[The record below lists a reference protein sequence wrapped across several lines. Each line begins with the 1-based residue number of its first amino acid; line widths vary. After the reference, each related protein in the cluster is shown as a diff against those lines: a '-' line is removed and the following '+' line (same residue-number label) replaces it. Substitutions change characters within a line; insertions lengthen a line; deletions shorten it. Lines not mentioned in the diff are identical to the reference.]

1 MKTNLENRI
10 FKAILENI
18 NSIGKKN
25 SNAIFEKDD
34 RCPIFT
40 IQATR
45 LSKEYEEEESY
56 EDMRYT
62 SQTYYNEQRAI
73 DAARDMADDLIDED
87 DVILISVFAGE
98 EETLTEM
105 YGATALTFSPF
116 QTKMKNLQ
124 SVQEKPSDT
133 QTQQSMNTHNNKRWL
148 E

>member
-25 SNAIFEKDD
+25 SNAIFETDD

-45 LSKEYEEEESY
+45 LSKEYDEEESY

-73 DAARDMADDLIDED
+73 DAARDMADDLTEED

-98 EETLTEM
+98 KEDLDGNVFGDVFDIFTISNKDEESTIRARKAFGYAEPTVNE
-105 YGATALTFSPF
+105 YA
-116 QTKMKNLQ
+116 Q
-124 SVQEKPSDT
+124 
-133 QTQQSMNTHNNKRWL
+133 
-148 E
+148 

>member
-25 SNAIFEKDD
+25 SNAIFEKGD

-45 LSKEYEEEESY
+45 LSKEYDEEESY

-62 SQTYYNEQRAI
+62 SQPYYNEQRAI

-98 EETLTEM
+98 E
-105 YGATALTFSPF
+105 
-116 QTKMKNLQ
+116 
-124 SVQEKPSDT
+124 
-133 QTQQSMNTHNNKRWL
+133 
-148 E
+148 

>member
-25 SNAIFEKDD
+25 SNAIFENNN

-62 SQTYYNEQRAI
+62 SQTYYSEQRAI

-98 EETLTEM
+98 EEDLDGNIWGDNFDIFTISNQDEESTIRARKAFGYADPTVNE
-105 YGATALTFSPF
+105 YA
-116 QTKMKNLQ
+116 Q
-124 SVQEKPSDT
+124 
-133 QTQQSMNTHNNKRWL
+133 
-148 E
+148 

>member
-25 SNAIFEKDD
+25 SNAIFENGD

-45 LSKEYEEEESY
+45 LSKEYDEEEPY
-56 EDMRYT
+56 EDMQYT

-73 DAARDMADDLIDED
+73 DDARDMADDLIDED

-98 EETLTEM
+98 EEDLDGNVWGDCFDIFTISNQDEESTIRARKAFGYAEPTVNE
-105 YGATALTFSPF
+105 YA
-116 QTKMKNLQ
+116 Q
-124 SVQEKPSDT
+124 
-133 QTQQSMNTHNNKRWL
+133 
-148 E
+148 

>member
-45 LSKEYEEEESY
+45 LSKEYDEEESY

-73 DAARDMADDLIDED
+73 DAARDMADDLTDED

-98 EETLTEM
+98 EEDLDGNVWGDVFDIFTISNQDEESTIRARKAFGYADPTVNE
-105 YGATALTFSPF
+105 YA
-116 QTKMKNLQ
+116 Q
-124 SVQEKPSDT
+124 
-133 QTQQSMNTHNNKRWL
+133 
-148 E
+148 

>member
-1 MKTNLENRI
+1 MKTNFENRI

-25 SNAIFEKDD
+25 SNAIFENGD

-45 LSKEYEEEESY
+45 LLKEYEEEESY
-56 EDMRYT
+56 EDTRYT

-98 EETLTEM
+98 E
-105 YGATALTFSPF
+105 
-116 QTKMKNLQ
+116 K
-124 SVQEKPSDT
+124 D
-133 QTQQSMNTHNNKRWL
+133 L
-148 E
+148 EGNVWDDCFDIFTISNQDEESTIRARKAFGYADPTVNEYAQ

>member
-45 LSKEYEEEESY
+45 LSKEYDEEEPY
-56 EDMRYT
+56 EDMQYT
-62 SQTYYNEQRAI
+62 CQTYYNEQRAI
-73 DAARDMADDLIDED
+73 DAARDMADNLIDED

-98 EETLTEM
+98 EEDLEGNIWGDDKFDIFTI
-105 YGATALTFSPF
+105 S
-116 QTKMKNLQ
+116 
-124 SVQEKPSDT
+124 
-133 QTQQSMNTHNNKRWL
+133 NKDEETTIRARKAFGYVDPTVN
-148 E
+148 EYAQ

>member
-25 SNAIFEKDD
+25 SNAIFENGN

-62 SQTYYNEQRAI
+62 NQTYYNEQRAI

-98 EETLTEM
+98 EEDLDGNVWGDVFDIFTISNQDEESTILARKAFGYAEPTVNE
-105 YGATALTFSPF
+105 YA
-116 QTKMKNLQ
+116 Q
-124 SVQEKPSDT
+124 
-133 QTQQSMNTHNNKRWL
+133 
-148 E
+148 

>member
-45 LSKEYEEEESY
+45 LSKEYEEEEPY
-56 EDMRYT
+56 EDMQYT

-73 DAARDMADDLIDED
+73 DDARDMADDLIDED

-98 EETLTEM
+98 EE
-105 YGATALTFSPF
+105 
-116 QTKMKNLQ
+116 
-124 SVQEKPSDT
+124 D
-133 QTQQSMNTHNNKRWL
+133 L
-148 E
+148 EGNVLGDCFDIFTILNQDEETTIRARKGFEYAEPTVNEYAQ

>member
-45 LSKEYEEEESY
+45 LSKEYDEEEPY
-56 EDMRYT
+56 EDMEYT
-62 SQTYYNEQRAI
+62 CQTYYNEQRAI
-73 DAARDMADDLIDED
+73 DAAPDMAYDLIDED

-98 EETLTEM
+98 EE
-105 YGATALTFSPF
+105 
-116 QTKMKNLQ
+116 
-124 SVQEKPSDT
+124 D
-133 QTQQSMNTHNNKRWL
+133 L
-148 E
+148 EGNVWGDCFDIFTISNQDEESTIRARKAFGYADPTVNEYAQ

>member
-56 EDMRYT
+56 EDMQYT
-62 SQTYYNEQRAI
+62 SYIYYNEQRAI
-73 DAARDMADDLIDED
+73 DAARDMGDDLIDED

-98 EETLTEM
+98 EE
-105 YGATALTFSPF
+105 S
-116 QTKMKNLQ
+116 
-124 SVQEKPSDT
+124 
-133 QTQQSMNTHNNKRWL
+133 L
-148 E
+148 EENVCGDCFDIFTISNQDEESKIRARKAF

>member
-1 MKTNLENRI
+1 MKTNFENRI

-25 SNAIFEKDD
+25 SNAIFENGD

-56 EDMRYT
+56 EDTRYT

-98 EETLTEM
+98 E
-105 YGATALTFSPF
+105 
-116 QTKMKNLQ
+116 K
-124 SVQEKPSDT
+124 D
-133 QTQQSMNTHNNKRWL
+133 L
-148 E
+148 EGNVWDDCFDIFTISNQDEESTIRARKAFGYADPTVNEYAQ

>member
-62 SQTYYNEQRAI
+62 GQTYYNEQRAI
-73 DAARDMADDLIDED
+73 DAARDMADDLTDEN
-87 DVILISVFAGE
+87 DVILSSLFAGE
-98 EETLTEM
+98 EE
-105 YGATALTFSPF
+105 
-116 QTKMKNLQ
+116 
-124 SVQEKPSDT
+124 D
-133 QTQQSMNTHNNKRWL
+133 L
-148 E
+148 EGNVWCDCFDIFTISNQDEESTIRARKAFGYAEPTVNEYAQ

>member
-18 NSIGKKN
+18 NSIGNKN

-45 LSKEYEEEESY
+45 LSKEYDEEESY
-56 EDMRYT
+56 EDMQYT
-62 SQTYYNEQRAI
+62 NQTYYNEQRAI

-87 DVILISVFAGE
+87 DVILISVFSGE
-98 EETLTEM
+98 EEDLDGNVWGDCFDIFTISNQDEESTICARKAFGYADPTVNE
-105 YGATALTFSPF
+105 YA
-116 QTKMKNLQ
+116 Q
-124 SVQEKPSDT
+124 
-133 QTQQSMNTHNNKRWL
+133 
-148 E
+148 

>member
-45 LSKEYEEEESY
+45 LSKEYDEEESY

-62 SQTYYNEQRAI
+62 GQTYYNEQRAI

-87 DVILISVFAGE
+87 DVILISVFTGE
-98 EETLTEM
+98 EE
-105 YGATALTFSPF
+105 
-116 QTKMKNLQ
+116 
-124 SVQEKPSDT
+124 D
-133 QTQQSMNTHNNKRWL
+133 L
-148 E
+148 EGNVWGDCFDIFTISNQDEESTIRARKAFGYADPTVNEYAQ

>member
-98 EETLTEM
+98 EEDLDGNVCGDCFDIFTISNQDEESTIRARKAFGYAEPTVNE
-105 YGATALTFSPF
+105 YA
-116 QTKMKNLQ
+116 Q
-124 SVQEKPSDT
+124 
-133 QTQQSMNTHNNKRWL
+133 
-148 E
+148 

>member
-25 SNAIFEKDD
+25 SNAIFEKGD

-45 LSKEYEEEESY
+45 LSKEYDEEESD

-62 SQTYYNEQRAI
+62 NQTYYNEQRAI
-73 DAARDMADDLIDED
+73 DAARDMADDLTDEN

-98 EETLTEM
+98 EE
-105 YGATALTFSPF
+105 
-116 QTKMKNLQ
+116 
-124 SVQEKPSDT
+124 D
-133 QTQQSMNTHNNKRWL
+133 L
-148 E
+148 EGNVWGECFDIFTISNQDEESTIRARKAFGYADPTVNEYAQ

>member
-18 NSIGKKN
+18 NSIGKKK
-25 SNAIFEKDD
+25 SNAIFEKGD

-45 LSKEYEEEESY
+45 LSNEYEEEESY

-62 SQTYYNEQRAI
+62 SQTYYNEQRAS
-73 DAARDMADDLIDED
+73 DAARDMADDLTDED

-98 EETLTEM
+98 EEDLDGNVWGDCFDIFTISNQNEESTIRARKAFGYADPTVNE
-105 YGATALTFSPF
+105 YA
-116 QTKMKNLQ
+116 Q
-124 SVQEKPSDT
+124 
-133 QTQQSMNTHNNKRWL
+133 
-148 E
+148 

>member
-25 SNAIFEKDD
+25 SNAIFEKGD

-45 LSKEYEEEESY
+45 LSKEYDEEEPY
-56 EDMRYT
+56 EDMQYT
-62 SQTYYNEQRAI
+62 CQTYYNEQRAI

-98 EETLTEM
+98 EEDLDRNIFGDCFDIFTISNQDEESTIRARKAFGYAEPTVNE
-105 YGATALTFSPF
+105 YA
-116 QTKMKNLQ
+116 Q
-124 SVQEKPSDT
+124 
-133 QTQQSMNTHNNKRWL
+133 
-148 E
+148 

>member
-98 EETLTEM
+98 EEDLEGHVW
-105 YGATALTFSPF
+105 GACFDIFTISNQDEESTIRARKAFGYADPTVNEYA
-116 QTKMKNLQ
+116 Q
-124 SVQEKPSDT
+124 
-133 QTQQSMNTHNNKRWL
+133 
-148 E
+148 

>member
-45 LSKEYEEEESY
+45 LSKEYEEEETY
-56 EDMRYT
+56 EDMLYT
-62 SQTYYNEQRAI
+62 GQTYYNEQRAI

-98 EETLTEM
+98 EEDLAGHIWGDCFDIFTISNQDEESTIRARKAFGYAEPTVNE
-105 YGATALTFSPF
+105 YA
-116 QTKMKNLQ
+116 Q
-124 SVQEKPSDT
+124 
-133 QTQQSMNTHNNKRWL
+133 
-148 E
+148 

>member
-98 EETLTEM
+98 EE
-105 YGATALTFSPF
+105 
-116 QTKMKNLQ
+116 
-124 SVQEKPSDT
+124 D
-133 QTQQSMNTHNNKRWL
+133 L
-148 E
+148 EGNVWGEYFDIFTISNQDEESTIRARKAFGYADPTVNEYAQ

>member
-10 FKAILENI
+10 FKAILKNI

-34 RCPIFT
+34 RYPIFT

-45 LSKEYEEEESY
+45 LSKEYDEEESY

-73 DAARDMADDLIDED
+73 DAARDMADDLTDED

-98 EETLTEM
+98 EE
-105 YGATALTFSPF
+105 
-116 QTKMKNLQ
+116 
-124 SVQEKPSDT
+124 D
-133 QTQQSMNTHNNKRWL
+133 L
-148 E
+148 EGNVWGECFDIFTISNQDEETTIRARKAFGYANPTVNEYAQ

>member
-25 SNAIFEKDD
+25 SNAIFENGD

-40 IQATR
+40 IQAIR
-45 LSKEYEEEESY
+45 LSNEYEEEEAY

-73 DAARDMADDLIDED
+73 DAARDIADDLIDED

-98 EETLTEM
+98 EEDLDGNVCGDCFDIFTISNQDEESTIRARKAFGYAEPTVNE
-105 YGATALTFSPF
+105 YA
-116 QTKMKNLQ
+116 Q
-124 SVQEKPSDT
+124 
-133 QTQQSMNTHNNKRWL
+133 
-148 E
+148 

>member
-45 LSKEYEEEESY
+45 LSKEYDEEESY

-62 SQTYYNEQRAI
+62 NQTYYNEQRAI

-98 EETLTEM
+98 EEDLEGNVWRECFDIFTISNQDEESTIRARKAFGYADLTVNE
-105 YGATALTFSPF
+105 YA
-116 QTKMKNLQ
+116 Q
-124 SVQEKPSDT
+124 
-133 QTQQSMNTHNNKRWL
+133 
-148 E
+148 

>member
-25 SNAIFEKDD
+25 SNAIFEKDG

-62 SQTYYNEQRAI
+62 SQTYYSEQRAI
-73 DAARDMADDLIDED
+73 DAARDMADDLTDKD
-87 DVILISVFAGE
+87 DVILISVFASEEDLDGNVCGNCFDIFTISNQD
-98 EETLTEM
+98 EETTIRARKAFGYADPTVNE
-105 YGATALTFSPF
+105 YA
-116 QTKMKNLQ
+116 Q
-124 SVQEKPSDT
+124 
-133 QTQQSMNTHNNKRWL
+133 
-148 E
+148 

>member
-1 MKTNLENRI
+1 MQTNLKNHTFQE
-10 FKAILENI
+10 ILENI

-45 LSKEYEEEESY
+45 LSKEYEEEEPY
-56 EDMRYT
+56 EDMQYT

-73 DAARDMADDLIDED
+73 DDARDMADDLIDED

-98 EETLTEM
+98 EE
-105 YGATALTFSPF
+105 
-116 QTKMKNLQ
+116 
-124 SVQEKPSDT
+124 D
-133 QTQQSMNTHNNKRWL
+133 L
-148 E
+148 EGNVWGDCFDIFTISNQDEETTIRARKAFGYADPTVNEYAQ

>member
-45 LSKEYEEEESY
+45 LSKEYEEEEPY

-87 DVILISVFAGE
+87 DVILISAFAGE
-98 EETLTEM
+98 EEDLDGNVWGACFDILTISNQDEESTIRARKAFG
-105 YGATALTFSPF
+105 YADPTVNEYA
-116 QTKMKNLQ
+116 Q
-124 SVQEKPSDT
+124 
-133 QTQQSMNTHNNKRWL
+133 
-148 E
+148 

>member
-45 LSKEYEEEESY
+45 LSKEYDEEEPY
-56 EDMRYT
+56 EDMQYT

-98 EETLTEM
+98 EE
-105 YGATALTFSPF
+105 
-116 QTKMKNLQ
+116 
-124 SVQEKPSDT
+124 D
-133 QTQQSMNTHNNKRWL
+133 L
-148 E
+148 EGNVWGDSFDIFTISNQDEESTIRARKAFGYADPTVNEYAQ

>member
-1 MKTNLENRI
+1 MKTNFENRI

-25 SNAIFEKDD
+25 SNAIFENGD

-56 EDMRYT
+56 EDTRYT

-98 EETLTEM
+98 
-105 YGATALTFSPF
+105 
-116 QTKMKNLQ
+116 
-124 SVQEKPSDT
+124 
-133 QTQQSMNTHNNKRWL
+133 
-148 E
+148 